1 VIFRDGAWMID
12 YFEKS
17 VSMSTYLVAYVISD
31 FKSVK
36 KVSDKHR
43 IEVEVAARPEPIMNG
58 DGNFALDHA
67 AKIIDFFTDYFDVK
81 YPLKKSSKKTFEKSA
96 CILYKSKFLFLI
108 VSSNRNTRFQ

>member
-1 VIFRDGAWMID
+1 MIFRDGAWMID

-81 YPLKKSSKKTFEKSA
+81 YPLKKSSKKNVRKK
-96 CILYKSKFLFLI
+96 CLYF
-108 VSSNRNTRFQ
+108 V